1 MDFTLMMHVFVY
13 MCILHLHFAHVN
25 MGTFFFLFIKSHGI
39 YQLAAVTKELQL
51 DVKWGLD
58 GVSASHS
65 LLEKT
70 AIAVLMD
77 TITTQTAFVSLVLL
91 SHAKLDVRAIMH
103 LAQMC

>member
-1 MDFTLMMHVFVY
+1 MCLSICVFY
-13 MCILHLHFAHVN
+13 IYILHMLTWALS
-25 MGTFFFLFIKSHGI
+25 FFLFIKSHGI

-91 SHAKLDVRAIMH
+91 SHAKLTFCTNVLNA
-103 LAQMC
+103 